1 MAVRAVGGDSLP
13 TDPLQPIVD
22 EVAYVLGR
30 QGVTEGAAGSAKA
43 TLRVER
49 EPSVKRVI
57 RAYWTGF
64 EVNIPTE
71 SIGLHLEVAEPRV
84 HWTECYLSNEYRN
97 WVLCFHEREDGEVQL
112 SYYRDYETP
121 SEAIRGFV
129 DLSSWY
135 TLTATD
141 LTWSDVA
148 YAVGDGID
156 FSEHAQT
163 LVSATGAAIQ
173 ESLKKSMIMWLK
185 WRARSGPKGA
195 VAENTMPVWFVYDQ
209 KVGSI
214 YVLSGER
221 QQTIPGAAEMRECTV
236 VLRWKGNN
244 SQVAEIPADVRLVEP
259 GPEWD
264 EIAEKI
270 AEKRLNIPGLPEE
283 TAQRWRDECHILSL
297 KLRA

>member
-1 MAVRAVGGDSLP
+1 MAVRAQ
-13 TDPLQPIVD
+13 TNLQAIVD

-30 QGVTEGAAGSAKA
+30 QGVSEGSAASAKG
-43 TLRVER
+43 LVRVER
-49 EPSVKRVI
+49 EAHVKRVI

-84 HWTECYLSNEYRN
+84 HWTECYLSHEYRN

-112 SYYRDYETP
+112 AHYRDYATP
-121 SEAIRGFV
+121 SEAIKGFV

-141 LTWSDVA
+141 LTWADVS
-148 YAVGDGID
+148 YQIGEGIEWN
-156 FSEHAQT
+156 EHSQT
-163 LVSATGAAIQ
+163 LVTATGPAIQ
-173 ESLKKSMIMWLK
+173 ESLKKSTIMWLK
-185 WRARSGPKGA
+185 WSDRDG
-195 VAENTMPVWFVYDQ
+195 TQHQMPVWYLNDQ
-209 KVGSI
+209 KAGAI

-221 QQTIPGAAEMRECTV
+221 QQTIPGAEHMRECVV
-236 VLRWKGNN
+236 VLRWKGKN
-244 SQVAEIPADVRLVEP
+244 SQVAEIPADVRLLDQ

-283 TAQRWRDECHILSL
+283 TARRWRDECVILEL

>member
-1 MAVRAVGGDSLP
+1 MAVRAVTHEDA
-13 TDPLQPIVD
+13 LQAIVD
-22 EVAYVLGR
+22 EVAAVIGR
-30 QGVTEGAAGSAKA
+30 QGVAAGDAGSAKG
-43 TLRVER
+43 TLRIER

-71 SIGLHLEVAEPRV
+71 AIGLHLEVAEPRV
-84 HWTECYLSNEYRN
+84 HWTECYLSPEYRN
-97 WVLCFHEREDGEVQL
+97 WVLCFHEREDGEIQL
-112 SYYRDYETP
+112 AYYRDYATP

-141 LTWSDVA
+141 LTWNDVA
-148 YAVGDGID
+148 YAVGEGVE
-156 FSEHAQT
+156 FGEHSKT

-173 ESLKKSMIMWLK
+173 ESLKKSTIMWLK
-185 WRARSGPKGA
+185 WSTREG
-195 VAENTMPVWFVYDQ
+195 EHQMPVWFVYDQ

-221 QQTIPGAAEMRECTV
+221 QQTLPGAEHMRECTV

-264 EIAEKI
+264 EIAEKV

-283 TAQRWRDECHILSL
+283 TAKRWRDECHILSL

>member
-1 MAVRAVGGDSLP
+1 MAVRASVHHS
-13 TDPLQPIVD
+13 LQPIVD
-22 EVAYVLGR
+22 EIAAVLGR
-30 QGVTEGAAGSAKA
+30 QGLKEGAAGSAKA
-43 TLRVER
+43 TVRIER

-71 SIGLHLEVAEPRV
+71 CIGLHLEVAEPRV
-84 HWTECYLSNEYRN
+84 HWTEAYLSNEYRN

-112 SYYRDYETP
+112 AHYRDYATP

-141 LTWSDVA
+141 LTWADAA
-148 YAVGDGID
+148 YAVGDGVT

-163 LVSATGAAIQ
+163 VVSATGAAIQ
-173 ESLKKSMIMWLK
+173 ESLKKSTIMWLR
-185 WRARSGPKGA
+185 WTTTDGVER
-195 VAENTMPVWFVYDQ
+195 TMPVWFLYDQ
-209 KVGSI
+209 KTGSI
-214 YVLSGER
+214 HVLSGER
-221 QQTIPGAAEMRECTV
+221 QQTIAGAEHMRECTV
-236 VLRWKGNN
+236 VLRWKGKN
-244 SQVAEIPADVRLVEP
+244 SQVAEMPADVRVLEP

-283 TAQRWRDECHILSL
+283 TAKRWRDECHILQL

>member
-1 MAVRAVGGDSLP
+1 MAVRAVEQDS
-13 TDPLQPIVD
+13 LQPIVD
-22 EVAYVLGR
+22 EVAAVLAR
-30 QGVTEGAAGSAKA
+30 QGVAEGAAGSTKA
-43 TLRVER
+43 TLRIER

-84 HWTECYLSNEYRN
+84 HWTEAYLSNEYRN

-112 SYYRDYETP
+112 AYYRDYATP

-141 LTWSDVA
+141 LGWSDVA
-148 YAVGDGID
+148 YAVGEGVT
-156 FSEHAQT
+156 FAEHSQT
-163 LVSATGAAIQ
+163 LVTATSAAIQ
-173 ESLKKSMIMWLK
+173 ESLKKSTIMWLR
-185 WRARSGPKGA
+185 WNTASKGKDA
-195 VAENTMPVWFVYDQ
+195 GEMTMPVWFVYDQ

-221 QQTIPGAAEMRECTV
+221 QQTIPGAAQLRECTV

-283 TAQRWRDECHILSL
+283 TAKRWRDECHILSL